1 MKASRVEKTIKKLAR
16 RKLQKFKEE
25 ALSKAAYL
33 G

>member
-1 MKASRVEKTIKKLAR
+1 MDSSKVEKAIKKLAKK
-16 RKLQKFKEE
+16 KLQKFKEE